1 MRSTYHNV
9 NTTPNKS
16 IPIIR
21 HPQVIPVD
29 FQLSEVT
36 EPIIIAA
43 TKNMT
48 AIIKSIVFILDYINI

>member
-1 MRSTYHNV
+1 MRPTYYNV

-29 FQLSEVT
+29 FQLSEVI

-48 AIIKSIVFILDYINI
+48 AIIKSIIFIIIHNI